1 MRGSE
6 YSETLKELRTTFGSV
21 TPLAS
26 DSPEVGAPTLMKNA
40 IDASSIIK
48 GLESLLESLPV
59 EPIDSSGLKASERR
73 RLRDTVER
81 TIAALQRTLTGLDP
95 IKQPPHVLD
104 PSDPE
109 VIGKLIADTLVVQP
123 RHKLA
128 EVGKFYGSG
137 VYAIYYTGS
146 FRAYDLITGTDKPI
160 YVGKADP
167 ATSDAVN
174 PSSQGI
180 RLWGRLQDHR
190 KTISTAKTTLA
201 IEDFDCRFLVVK
213 SAWQGTAEIYLINR
227 FQPVWN
233 NEVGICY
240 GFGKH
245 GDAATTRSN
254 TRSPWDTLHPGR
266 KWAGIGNKPHP
277 LSADQIIASIEMHL
291 RKMAGLS

>member
-1 MRGSE
+1 M
-6 YSETLKELRTTFGSV
+6 T
-21 TPLAS
+21 
-26 DSPEVGAPTLMKNA
+26 NA
-40 IDASSIIK
+40 IDAGHIIK
-48 GLESLLESLPV
+48 GLESLLNSLPT
-59 EPIDSSGLKASERR
+59 EPVDSSGLKVSERR
-73 RLRDTVER
+73 KLRNTIEK
-81 TIAALQRTLTGLDP
+81 TIAALQRTLSGLDP
-95 IKQPPHVLD
+95 IRQPPHVLD

-123 RHKLA
+123 RHKLS

-137 VYAIYYTGS
+137 VYAVYYNGS
-146 FRAYDLITGTDKPI
+146 FPAYDLITLTDKPI

-174 PSSQGI
+174 PSSQGV

-190 KTISTAKTTLA
+190 KTISRATTTLD

-245 GDAATTRSN
+245 GDSAKTRSN
-254 TRSPWDTLHPGR
+254 TRSPWDTVHPGR
-266 KWAGIGNKPHP
+266 RWAGQGNKPNP
-277 LSADQIIASIEMHL
+277 LSADQIIASIEAHL
-291 RKMAGLS
+291 KKMVGLS